1 VALNST
7 QNVDECPKYLPINY
21 GRFQGSVNE
30 IAMRNLKRD
39 SDNEQP
45 KDEAVFKCFLIFF
58 LLFFFFIYLFYS
70 FFVDKKTKRVTLKE
84 KNISSDLI
92 LYMKAVI

>member
-1 VALNST
+1 MNIGILILTSVTLNST

-58 LLFFFFIYLFYS
+58 LLFFFFIYLFIHS
-70 FFVDKKTKRVTLKE
+70 FFVE
-84 KNISSDLI
+84 
-92 LYMKAVI
+92 